1 MSKVICDLPAEVL
14 AVLRELGEPETS
26 VKECVVFELYRRS
39 LLSSGKAAELLGM
52 ERLEFIRYTGRL
64 GIPYLRMT
72 QDEWTEELRQ
82 VQERDSL

>member
-72 QDEWTEELRQ
+72 KDEWAEELCQ
-82 VQERDSL
+82 VQDRDSL